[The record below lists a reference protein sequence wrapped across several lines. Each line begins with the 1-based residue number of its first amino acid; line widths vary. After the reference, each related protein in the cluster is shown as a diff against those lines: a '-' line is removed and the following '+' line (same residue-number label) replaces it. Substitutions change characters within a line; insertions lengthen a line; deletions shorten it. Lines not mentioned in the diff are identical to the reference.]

1 MAHLRLLKLAEN
13 GDLNKLIE
21 DFLAREEKNF
31 ARFTYVTELSND
43 VEMMHK
49 KTQEIQVRPETLPPP
64 QQASP
69 KRAPGNT
76 PLQQKMVSRTSQFGK
91 HCMTPTVPPYSVTFL
106 KSVFVFQLI
115 HTLNVVMSPHL

>member
-1 MAHLRLLKLAEN
+1 MGESFESYEVAHLRLLKLAEN

-49 KTQEIQVRPETLPPP
+49 RTQEIQVRPGTLPPP
-64 QQASP
+64 QLPQSGLLGTLLCSR
-69 KRAPGNT
+69 KRSQEQVSLGNT
-76 PLQQKMVSRTSQFGK
+76 VCPPL
-91 HCMTPTVPPYSVTFL
+91 CPPTVEPF
-106 KSVFVFQLI
+106 
-115 HTLNVVMSPHL
+115 